1 MIENQEIV
9 RLPKNGNRKTNF
21 KYMKSTITFLLFIT
35 FPFILFAQNSRGT
48 YTLQQLKAKYR
59 HENYTEKALLD
70 FQKSMIDLR
79 EKPQLHEDIPGEVIS
94 WFTLN
99 GLYSM
104 HNTYLIKKNKVIE
117 VETLPKDDVFLRK
130 LNSYVPEKS
139 KFSYSS
145 GLWSFGFVDKKMNN
159 NFYLIKAHVK
169 SFNSH
174 PDLPNDDILLFDL
187 EYKTKD
193 FKHFQLVRLKDIHA
207 SEWIEVDKY

>member
-1 MIENQEIV
+1 MKN
-9 RLPKNGNRKTNF
+9 RLL
-21 KYMKSTITFLLFIT
+21 FLLFIT
-35 FPFILFAQNSRGT
+35 FPFIIFAQNSRET

-99 GLYSM
+99 GLYSI
-104 HNTYLIKKNKVIE
+104 HKTFLVNKNNVME
-117 VETLPKDDVFLRK
+117 VETIPTDDLFLKK

-139 KFSYSS
+139 RFSYSS
-145 GLWSFGFVDKKMNN
+145 GLWSFGFVEKKLKD
-159 NFYLIKAHVK
+159 NFYLIKATAK

-174 PDLPNDDILLFDL
+174 PDLPNDDILLYNL

-193 FKHFQLVRLKDIHA
+193 FKHFQLVRFKDIHV
-207 SEWIEVDKY
+207 SEWIDVME

>member
-1 MIENQEIV
+1 MKN
-9 RLPKNGNRKTNF
+9 RLF
-21 KYMKSTITFLLFIT
+21 ILLFIT
-35 FPFILFAQNSRGT
+35 FSFVTFAQNSSET

-94 WFTLN
+94 WFNLN
-99 GLYSM
+99 GLYSI
-104 HNTYLIKKNKVIE
+104 HKTFLVNKNNVME
-117 VETLPKDDVFLRK
+117 VETIPTDDLFLKK

-139 KFSYSS
+139 RFSYSS
-145 GLWSFGFVDKKMNN
+145 GLWSFGFVEKKLKD
-159 NFYLIKAHVK
+159 NFYLIKATAK

-174 PDLPNDDILLFDL
+174 PDLPNYDILLYNL

-193 FKHFQLVRLKDIHA
+193 FKHFQLVRLKDIHV
-207 SEWIEVDKY
+207 SEWIDVME